1 MKRFSGRT
9 IGIIVGIIV
18 LFGLGSTLMGGCGF
32 RQIPP
37 GSVGV
42 KFNGASGVS
51 QQLLRPEV
59 VWVGWNEKLIIY
71 PTNIQQAIFV
81 KSATEGDKARDDSVL
96 ASTKEG
102 AVLPV
107 DVTVS
112 YRISPTTES
121 IRQVFNTFGT
131 PDYDGEH
138 PMHYIQSTFVRWATI
153 VAVND
158 VSSKHSI
165 FDLISTHRAQFGPE
179 VKVALA
185 SRLEQ
190 WGLKLED
197 VLIREIHPPDEIV
210 NKITEQQQ
218 IRSELQRINIQKQQ
232 AITEAQTL
240 LIDAQK
246 EAEQNRLLALQGT
259 QALELKKLERR
270 KIFIERWDGHSS
282 IIGDTIIPHF

>member
-1 MKRFSGRT
+1 MKNKRIYVIGVLVLLMFPLIFAFS
-9 IGIIVGIIV
+9 
-18 LFGLGSTLMGGCGF
+18 GCGF
-32 RQIPP
+32 HQIPP

-51 QQLLRPEV
+51 HQLLRPEV
-59 VWVGWNEKLIIY
+59 VWVGWNERLIIY

-81 KSATEGDKARDDSVL
+81 QSATEGDKRKDDSVQ

-112 YRISPTTES
+112 YRIASDPES
-121 IRQVFNTFGT
+121 ITQVFNTFGT
-131 PDYDGEH
+131 PSDDPEH
-138 PMHYIQSTFVRWATI
+138 PLHYIQGTFVRWATI

-179 VKVALA
+179 VKAVLA
-185 SRLEQ
+185 SRFAS

-197 VLIREIHPPDEIV
+197 VLIREIHPPQEIV

-218 IRSELQRINIQKQQ
+218 ARSELQRVNIQKQQ

-240 LIDAQK
+240 IIDAQK
-246 EAEQNRLLALQGT
+246 EAEQNRLLSLQGD
-259 QALELKKLERR
+259 QALALKKLERR
-270 KIFIERWDGHSS
+270 KVFTERWDGKSGLVGDS
-282 IIGDTIIPHF
+282 IIPRF

>member
-1 MKRFSGRT
+1 MKRLSKNAVGVI
-9 IGIIVGIIV
+9 IGVLV
-18 LFGLGSTLMGGCGF
+18 LFFLGSTLIGGCGF

-51 QQLLRPEV
+51 HQLLRPEV
-59 VWVGWNEKLIIY
+59 VWVGWNERLIIY

-81 KSATEGDKARDDSVL
+81 RSATEGDKNKDDSVL

-112 YRISPTTES
+112 YRISPTAES
-121 IRQVFNTFGT
+121 IKLVFDTFGT
-131 PDYDGEH
+131 PEANANM

-158 VSSKHSI
+158 VSSRHSI
-165 FDLISTHRAQFGPE
+165 FDLISTRRAQFGPN
-179 VKVALA
+179 VKETLTPIM
-185 SRLEQ
+185 EG

-197 VLIREIHPPDEIV
+197 VLIREIHPPEEIV

-240 LIDAQK
+240 IIEAQK
-246 EAEQNRLLALQGT
+246 EAEQNRLLAMQGA

>member
-1 MKRFSGRT
+1 MKRTLPSLNYLLLIIGGLLLSGCS
-9 IGIIVGIIV
+9 
-18 LFGLGSTLMGGCGF
+18 FH
-32 RQIPP
+32 QIPP

-51 QQLLRPEV
+51 HQLLRPEV
-59 VWVGWNEKLIIY
+59 VWVGWNERLIIY
-71 PTNIQQAIFV
+71 PTNIQQAVFV
-81 KSATEGDKARDDSVL
+81 KSASEGDKRKDDSIQ

-112 YRISPTTES
+112 YRIPADSES

-131 PDYDGEH
+131 PNDDPDH
-138 PMHYIQSTFVRWATI
+138 PLHYIQSTFVRWATI

-179 VKVALA
+179 VKASLA
-185 SRLEQ
+185 PRLAV
-190 WGLKLED
+190 WGLKVED

-210 NKITEQQQ
+210 SKITEQQQ
-218 IRSELQRINIQKQQ
+218 IRAELQRVNIQKQQ
-232 AITEAQTL
+232 AITESQTL
-240 LIDAQK
+240 IIDAQK
-246 EAEQNRLLALQGT
+246 EAEQNRLLSQQGE

-270 KIFIERWDGHSS
+270 KAFIDRWDGHSG
-282 IIGDTIIPHF
+282 IVGDSAIPHF